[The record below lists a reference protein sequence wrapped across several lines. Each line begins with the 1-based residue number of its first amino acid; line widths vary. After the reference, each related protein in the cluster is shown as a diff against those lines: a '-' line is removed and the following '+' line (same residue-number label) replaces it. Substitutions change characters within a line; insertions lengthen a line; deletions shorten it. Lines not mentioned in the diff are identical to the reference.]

1 MSIDGKHGTV
11 RVMRHLGTLIAAIVL
26 APAAWLLIAFG
37 QTQSVT
43 AFAKAETSG
52 AWPAGD
58 FLTPLLL
65 LAGAGLVLGLITSL
79 RFSPLGAVVAG
90 LVYVGS
96 YAAVLI
102 DGKDANKLL
111 NYTITIANH
120 KADLRTP
127 VGTGATL
134 LLGAVLL
141 VGVASVGRW
150 RRWPST
156 APATVPATGETGTT
170 EEPTARD
177 LWTPST
183 PGAPSSPAGAST
195 PATTNSFSAFGDDST
210 TDRTVPGQYGASPW
224 GTPPGENAT
233 EQQAR

>member
-37 QTQSVT
+37 QTQSIT
-43 AFAKAETSG
+43 AFTKAETSG

-65 LAGAGLVLGLITSL
+65 LAGAGLILGLITSL

-102 DGKDANKLL
+102 DGKDVNKLL
-111 NYTITIANH
+111 NYSITIANH
-120 KADLRTP
+120 KADLRAP

-134 LLGAVLL
+134 VLGALLL
-141 VGVASVGRW
+141 VGVASAGRW
-150 RRWPST
+150 RRWPSA
-156 APATVPATGETGTT
+156 APATATETGTV
-170 EEPTARD
+170 EEPTKD
-177 LWTPST
+177 FWTPTT
-183 PGAPSSPAGAST
+183 PAAPSSLST
-195 PATTNSFSAFGDDST
+195 PSAPAATTSFSAFGDDST
-210 TDRTVPGQYGASPW
+210 TDRTMPNPNPLGSSPW
-224 GTPPGENAT
+224 GTPPAGSAT
-233 EQQAR
+233 EQAR